1 MASGTLTLGGIQ
13 YEIVAVDKTKDGIDT
28 AKANVKD
35 LEKTNEDSL
44 TNIIDAYGLLALQGT
59 AAMIAIQQGYAK
71 TVGTA
76 IAYQDQVES
85 LHNTLGLTNEDA
97 QKWRQAAIATD
108 TDIQSVS
115 VSMRY
120 LTQRISDSGEA
131 GDNLRATLKSIGVD
145 AKDAAGNYKDSS
157 TLFQE
162 ILLGLNK
169 IPAGTERASAAA
181 QIFGRNWYNIAEMI
195 NNADTAVAKFK
206 ESQPL
211 FSDEELERIDQAKL
225 KIALFSEELNAAGA
239 KAGASIIS
247 IGEHTVTGY
256 KIWESAL
263 KLDLQGIKDA
273 VKEMNDAEKAIDDAV
288 RKSFESTLKT
298 SGRSLG
304 EFVPTGTGPFGTTI
318 GLFKPA
324 ADDAAKS
331 TENLFLNLSDT
342 DREIKYQS
350 EVVIPKYEEALKAA
364 QEAGNGVAEAQYNLA
379 NAMDHLNDLKTQDT
393 DKTKAQVDAY
403 KEYKSAVEDLND
415 AKEKLYDLDMDYADE
430 MQNAGMDVAAGRRA
444 TMSYNRQRRS
454 LIGDLGDAQ
463 MDVTESATEFN
474 QVQSGTPLEQIKGTE
489 QYEKAQAT
497 TIGQITIENINLS
510 QDYTAND
517 FMNDLT
523 AGRIAKGVPISR

>member
-1 MASGTLTLGGIQ
+1 MVFGVLTLGGIQ
-13 YEIVAVDKTKDGIDT
+13 YEVVAVDKTKDGIDS

-35 LEKTNEDSL
+35 LEKTNKDTLSS
-44 TNIIDAYGLLALQGT
+44 IIDSYGLLALEVG
-59 AAMIAIQQGYAK
+59 AAMIVIQQSYAK
-71 TVGTA
+71 TVGAA

-120 LTQRISDSGEA
+120 LTQRISDSGQA
-131 GDNLRATLKSIGVD
+131 GDNLRATLKDIGVD
-145 AKDAAGNYKDSS
+145 AKDASGKYKDSS
-157 TLFQE
+157 QLFQE
-162 ILLGLNK
+162 ILLALNK
-169 IPAGTERASAAA
+169 IPAGTERSSKAAE
-181 QIFGRNWYNIAEMI
+181 IFGRNWYNIAEMI
-195 NNADTAVAKFK
+195 NNADVAVQKFK

-298 SGRSLG
+298 SGKGLG
-304 EFVPTGTGPFGTTI
+304 EFVPTGAGPFGTTI
-318 GLFKPA
+318 GLYKPA
-324 ADDAAKS
+324 ADAAAASTKNLYLEMTDA
-331 TENLFLNLSDT
+331 E
-342 DREIKYQS
+342 REIAYQTN
-350 EVVIPKYEEALKAA
+350 VVIPKYTEALK
-364 QEAGNGVAEAQYNLA
+364 EAEATGKGVEEAQYNLA
-379 NAMDHLNDLKTQDT
+379 NAIDHLNDLKTQDT
-393 DKTKAQVDAY
+393 DRTKAQVDAY
-403 KEYKSAVEDLND
+403 KEYTSALEKTND
-415 AKEKLYDLDMDYADE
+415 AKSKLYDLEANYADT
-430 MQNAGMDVAAGRRA
+430 MQNAGMDISAGRKA
-444 TMSYNRQRRS
+444 TQSFLRQREG
-454 LIGDLGDAQ
+454 LIGDLGEAELG
-463 MDVTESATEFN
+463 VTEAATEYN
-474 QVQSGTPLEQIKGTE
+474 AIKAGTPLEQVKGTE

-510 QDYTAND
+510 KDYTAND